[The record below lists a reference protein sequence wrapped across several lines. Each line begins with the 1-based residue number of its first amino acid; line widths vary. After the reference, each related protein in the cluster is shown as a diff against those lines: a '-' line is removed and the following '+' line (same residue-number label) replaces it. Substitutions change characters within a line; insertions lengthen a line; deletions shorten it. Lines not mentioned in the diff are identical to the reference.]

1 MFPHRRFMLEIVL
14 AILSVSAAAG
24 MRSLLPLLVLGCLA
38 GERLW
43 SNVPLLDHISPPVL
57 VGILVTGSLFEVIA
71 SKDRTGIR
79 VSQLFQLCLSPL
91 VGGLLGFS
99 IARTSDLPMIVVV
112 VLGIVSGLLAL
123 VLQLVQVGWFYRL
136 RGLPLWMI
144 FAQDFLCVLL
154 IIFAFGAPQHGG
166 MIALLL
172 LWFAIRSADEWKH
185 WTQGGIRQ
193 HRSRSVQSR
202 STE

>member
-1 MFPHRRFMLEIVL
+1 MLEIVL

-24 MRSLLPLLVLGCLA
+24 MRSLLPLFVLGCLA
-38 GERLW
+38 GESLW
-43 SNVPLLDHISPPVL
+43 SKVPLLDHISPPIL
-57 VGILVTGSLFEVIA
+57 VGVLVTGSLFEVIA

-99 IARTSDLPMIVVV
+99 IARTSDLPMVVVV

-166 MIALLL
+166 IIALLL

-185 WTQGGIRQ
+185 WTQRGIRQ
-193 HRSRSVQSR
+193 NRSRSVQPR
-202 STE
+202 SIE

>member
-1 MFPHRRFMLEIVL
+1 MLEIVL

-38 GERLW
+38 GESLW
-43 SNVPLLDHISPPVL
+43 SKVPLLDHISPPILAGV
-57 VGILVTGSLFEVIA
+57 LVTGSLFEVIA
-71 SKDRTGIR
+71 SKDRTAIR

-99 IARTSDLPMIVVV
+99 IARTSDLPMVVVV

-136 RGLPLWMI
+136 RGLPLWII

-166 MIALLL
+166 IIALIL
-172 LWFAIRSADEWKH
+172 LWFAIRSADEWKR

-193 HRSRSVQSR
+193 HLSRSVQTR
-202 STE
+202 STECDH

>member
-1 MFPHRRFMLEIVL
+1 MLEIVL

-38 GERLW
+38 GESLW
-43 SNVPLLDHISPPVL
+43 SNVPLLDRISPPVL
-57 VGILVTGSLFEVIA
+57 VGVLVTGSLFEVVA

-99 IARTSDLPMIVVV
+99 IARTSDLPMVVVV

-193 HRSRSVQSR
+193 NISRSVQSR
-202 STE
+202 STEYDH